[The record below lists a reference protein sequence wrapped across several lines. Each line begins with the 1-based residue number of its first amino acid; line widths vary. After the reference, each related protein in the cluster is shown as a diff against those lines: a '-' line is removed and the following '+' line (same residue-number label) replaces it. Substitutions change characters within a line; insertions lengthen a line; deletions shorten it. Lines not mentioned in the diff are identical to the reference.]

1 MVLKYNINNVI
12 YELLDLV
19 QHHFVPFWS
28 YSALLLESFDVSHGM
43 ILNSSKKSSN
53 MSNILGRMTP
63 QGTCGR
69 SFSIFSPLGLG
80 NTETYRTVQE
90 EWRCQRP
97 AQKEEMSMTLS
108 MS

>member
-12 YELLDLV
+12 YELLELV

-28 YSALLLESFDVSHGM
+28 YSTLLLDSFDVSHGM
-43 ILNSSKKSSN
+43 IFNSSKKSID
-53 MSNILGRMTP
+53 MSNSLGRMTP

-69 SFSIFSPLGLG
+69 SSSIFSPLGLG